1 MWATP
6 FAFNYFFL
14 FCYDTSSLNNSLW
27 KDMTSTVMA
36 LSSSWGIPGR
46 RLTVG
51 GDIYWKYGW
60 EMVEVEIQMLLQRDL
75 FPEIPAVHMRV
86 LLFEYV

>member
-6 FAFNYFFL
+6 LAFNYFFL
-14 FCYDTSSLNNSLW
+14 FCCDNSLW

-36 LSSSWGIPGR
+36 LSSSWGSLS

-51 GDIYWKYGW
+51 GDIYWRYGW
-60 EMVEVEIQMLLQRDL
+60 EMVEMEIQIGCKEIWT
-75 FPEIPAVHMRV
+75 EIPAVHMQV
-86 LLFEYV
+86 LLFEYA